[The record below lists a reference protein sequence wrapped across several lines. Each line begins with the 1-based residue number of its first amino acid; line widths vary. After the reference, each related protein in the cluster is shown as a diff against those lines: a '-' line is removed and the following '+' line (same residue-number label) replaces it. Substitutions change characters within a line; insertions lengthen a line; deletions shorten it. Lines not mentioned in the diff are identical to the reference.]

1 MAAEQGITHPP
12 VAAAPET
19 TAVYAE
25 GLRAG
30 LAGAATIAGW
40 FFLLDAIRGRPL
52 YTPTVLGIALFR
64 HGAGL
69 GNTGT
74 IAPNFDMVMSFT
86 WVHLLVFLLIGIAA
100 SRLIGVV
107 ERNPSLG
114 FGVVILAVFF
124 EFGFFLACMVFAY
137 PVLHVLTWSEVL
149 VGNLLAATAMGA
161 VFWRRHPRLVIS
173 P

>member
-1 MAAEQGITHPP
+1 MAAEQGVTHPP

-30 LAGAATIAGW
+30 LAGAATIAAW

-69 GNTGT
+69 DDAGN

-86 WVHLLVFLLIGIAA
+86 WVHLLAFLLIGMAA
-100 SRLIGVV
+100 SRLIGLV

-124 EFGFFLACMVFAY
+124 EFGFLLACMVFAD
-137 PVLHVLTWSEVL
+137 PVLRVLTWSEVL
-149 VGNLLAATAMGA
+149 VGNLLAATAMAA
-161 VFWRRHPRLVIS
+161 VFWRRHPRLVIR

>member
-12 VAAAPET
+12 VAAAPES

-40 FFLLDAIRGRPL
+40 FFLLDVIRGRPL
-52 YTPTVLGIALFR
+52 YTPTVLGMALFR
-64 HGAGL
+64 RGAGL
-69 GNTGT
+69 ANPGT

-86 WVHLLVFLLIGIAA
+86 WVHLLVFLLIGIVA
-100 SRLIGVV
+100 SRLIAVV

-114 FGVVILAVFF
+114 FGVVIFAVFF
-124 EFGFFLACMVFAY
+124 EFGFLLACMVFAE
-137 PVLHVLTWSEVL
+137 PVLRVLTWSEVL
-149 VGNLLAATAMGA
+149 VGNLLAAAAMAA
-161 VFWRRHPRLVIS
+161 VFWRRHARLVIR

>member
-1 MAAEQGITHPP
+1 MAAERGITGPA
-12 VAAAPET
+12 VAGASET

-30 LAGAATIAGW
+30 LAGAATIAAW
-40 FFLLDAIRGRPL
+40 FLLLDTIRGRPL

-69 GNTGT
+69 GNPAAIT
-74 IAPNFDMVMSFT
+74 PNFDMVMSFT

-100 SRLIGVV
+100 SRLIGLI

-124 EFGFFLACMVFAY
+124 EFGFLLACMVFAE
-137 PVLHVLTWSEVL
+137 PVLRVLTWSEVL
-149 VGNLLAATAMGA
+149 VGNLLAAAAMAA
-161 VFWRRHPRLVIS
+161 VFRRRHPRLVIR